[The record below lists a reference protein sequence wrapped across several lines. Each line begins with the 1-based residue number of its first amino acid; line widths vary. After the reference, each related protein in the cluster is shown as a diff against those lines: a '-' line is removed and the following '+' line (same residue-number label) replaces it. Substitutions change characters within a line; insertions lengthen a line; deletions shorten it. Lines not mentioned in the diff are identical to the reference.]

1 MVDVS
6 MAEIVCILD
15 RSGSMSGLVEATIKG
30 YNKFI
35 EEQQEL
41 RAGPGR
47 VTLVLF
53 DDEYEIVY
61 EDMALD
67 KVPDLTGQVYFT
79 RNTTA
84 LLDAVGKTISR
95 VKERHL
101 TNRPGKTLFLII
113 TDGIENDSKE
123 YTKEGQIKAMVQE
136 CVDDL
141 DWEFFYL
148 GANVDAFLEA
158 GGLGIQGAYAA
169 NYQPTHGG
177 TRTAYGTVSAAMAS
191 SRGGVA
197 LKDSG
202 KTMSDLMDEQEDD
215 DEG

>member
-1 MVDVS
+1 MTDMS

-15 RSGSMSGLVEATIKG
+15 RSGSMSGLVESTIKG
-30 YNKFI
+30 YNHFVK
-35 EEQQEL
+35 EQQEL

-61 EDMALD
+61 EDVALD
-67 KVPDLTGQVYFT
+67 KVPDLTGKVYFT

-101 TNRPGKTLFLII
+101 TNRPGKTLFFII
-113 TDGIENDSKE
+113 TDGRENDSKE
-123 YTKEGQIKAMVQE
+123 YVKEGQVKTMVAE
-136 CVDDL
+136 CIDGL

-148 GANVDAFLEA
+148 GANVDAFFEA
-158 GGLGIQGAYAA
+158 GEMGIQSAYAA
-169 NYQPTHGG
+169 NYAPTRGG
-177 TRTAYGTVSAAMAS
+177 TRTAYGTVSAAMSAS
-191 SRGGVA
+191 RKGSS
-197 LKDSG
+197 LMDSG
-202 KTMSDLMDEQEDD
+202 KTMSDIMDEQEDEG
-215 DEG
+215 DE